1 MTGRAEENGL
11 PMSKVSLDLVTEN
24 GDLKDSTLT
33 GEDGSFLFNEVPA
46 GSFIVKASYEKDGA
60 VFSIEPS
67 SQPILVSNDDNV
79 LSLPFQITGLTA
91 FGKVETK
98 PGSGLPQVDILVD
111 GVKSGKT
118 NEDGEFI
125 LANVK
130 PGVHEILA
138 QKAKFE
144 FTPVN
149 VEINSNNPTVRPIRN
164 SF

>member
-1 MTGRAEENGL
+1 M
-11 PMSKVSLDLVTEN
+11 
-24 GDLKDSTLT
+24 
-33 GEDGSFLFNEVPA
+33 
-46 GSFIVKASYEKDGA
+46 
-60 VFSIEPS
+60 
-67 SQPILVSNDDNV
+67 
-79 LSLPFQITGLTA
+79 
-91 FGKVETK
+91 
-98 PGSGLPQVDILVD
+98 
-111 GVKSGKT
+111 KSGKT